1 MRPCDQCYALEKAS
15 ASTEP
20 HGALQLM
27 ASVEIL
33 SGIREEYVCAGCGQK
48 MIRFRAKQSLPPPS
62 DVWRFG

>member
-1 MRPCDQCYALEKAS
+1 
-15 ASTEP
+15 
-20 HGALQLM
+20 M